1 MEKEKHNN
9 VNVFE
14 IRENNNQKDL
24 TPNLINSVYCLLDCF
39 KLKIQRSD
47 TLGRC
52 LLNALEFVDFQSY
65 ILIILISRRV
75 ILANRNVIRDIRHDM
90 SET

>member
-1 MEKEKHNN
+1 MEKEKRNN

-14 IRENNNQKDL
+14 IRENKKKDL
-24 TPNLINSVYCLLDCF
+24 PPNLINSVHCLLDFF

-52 LLNALEFVDFQSY
+52 FLNAVEFVDFQSY
-65 ILIILISRRV
+65 ILI
-75 ILANRNVIRDIRHDM
+75 
-90 SET
+90 

>member
-1 MEKEKHNN
+1 MK
-9 VNVFE
+9 
-14 IRENNNQKDL
+14 KDL
-24 TPNLINSVYCLLDCF
+24 TPNLINSVYYLLDFF

-52 LLNALEFVDFQSY
+52 LLNALEFVDLQSY
-65 ILIILISRRV
+65 ILIILISKS
-75 ILANRNVIRDIRHDM
+75 NRNVISDISHDM

>member
-14 IRENNNQKDL
+14 IRENKKKDL
-24 TPNLINSVYCLLDCF
+24 TPNLINSVHCLLDFF

-47 TLGRC
+47 TLGRRFQ
-52 LLNALEFVDFQSY
+52 NAVEFVDFQSY
-65 ILIILISRRV
+65 ILI
-75 ILANRNVIRDIRHDM
+75 
-90 SET
+90 